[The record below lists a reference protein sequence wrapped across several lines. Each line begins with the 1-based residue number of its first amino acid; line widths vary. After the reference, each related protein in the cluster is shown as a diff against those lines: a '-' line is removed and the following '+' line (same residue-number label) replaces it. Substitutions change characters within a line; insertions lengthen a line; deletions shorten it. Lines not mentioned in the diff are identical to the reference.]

1 MSLQARY
8 KKKPSVSSPAPQ
20 SFTAPR
26 GLHDEQHYTVPQ
38 LAKRWGLSD
47 DTIRGLF
54 ENEVGV
60 LKIARPE
67 RMNKRRYVTL
77 SVPESV
83 AQRVHERLHGVAA

>member
-47 DTIRGLF
+47 
-54 ENEVGV
+54 
-60 LKIARPE
+60 IARPE

-83 AQRVHERLHGVAA
+83 AKRVHERLHGVAA